1 MKDKNSEEKQK
12 IEKSLIGIQSP
23 MRTLFRLTVNI
34 KKSRH
39 NSREK
44 KKKLPFSSIFDNNNN
59 QLNKIGST
67 ENVPKNEYN
76 KSINKQK
83 HSSVDLKDNKMNN
96 IYNNNLINSVF
107 DTYIINNNIN
117 NFHNDY
123 TNRNSNH
130 DVLYKCIYNNSNNN
144 IKNKNN
150 YKINYQ
156 NNNLSTN
163 LNDNNNLPNFTN
175 SYKNNNNTN
184 INTNLNNINTFNI
197 NKKNNNI
204 NINTNINANNVN
216 INIPEKKKAKNSKIN
231 KNKFLINNNINN
243 NKTNENNNEDVTPN
257 DSKNIRTSTGAYN
270 IKLNKRL
277 RKNNYN
283 NNFSNKYGNNK
294 NININNEN
302 VNANDIDKDNDN
314 DSDNKP
320 IQKFLTKNYIEEIE
334 MPITH
339 RNSSYINFYN
349 NILKNSN
356 QKKNENNNGSLNNIE
371 YFNINKELNNNIF
384 NETLQPN
391 PNPQTLFDNEEL
403 YINEYNM
410 RNSNRMFNPNQNII
424 FNIKKQ
430 SIKKVNN
437 ILINAKDLQLNSIY
451 SPKRGLYRVH
461 SQENVT
467 NKDIDQINSIT
478 ENRIVYKNKSV
489 KDGYTYNKKNILYK
503 NKNNLDSEK
512 KNHIY
517 ENKTKESKDNEMTL
531 NNNNHNMITS
541 NNIANINYI
550 YKNNDIQINSND
562 ENLIT
567 KRDES
572 TDYLDDKKYDIK
584 PDIYPEIKINLRKGK
599 SKKIR
604 KNNSVI
610 ENNDKYNISNFNDK
624 NVKKNE
630 RNYPKQLYNIDSK
643 NKSNLNLNDDNRIIS
658 TINNKNVSYNS
669 FMSNTNK
676 SVICSNTN
684 LSITNNTLSD
694 SNTADLISNK
704 NLKYNPKEKPLTVND
719 LFYILI
725 LEEKIKDIADSLSLE
740 NMEIISNYCFE
751 LINYVHIYS
760 TDKYIESAICDLMDI
775 KNIKSYNK
783 YTIFSIM
790 LLYDLSFDEQKF
802 NNVKILINELVKL
815 IYSNIIMI
823 INHSKNKINNNEE
836 NASILCHIINNIQN
850 KYTHNN
856 DLYLDDSEY
865 LLIDQSSNFSCEEK
879 INYNM
884 NFIIRNIHTIIN
896 NMKNTKNYNDFLD
909 FFKKIN
915 NISFEDMNNFYR
927 NKILKINFINSSLLS
942 SAIIKNNMQ
951 YYANLKFPPFITTPS
966 KKKYTLI
973 ISLDETLIHFKKGN
987 IKTNQGIIQLRPGI
1001 LEFFESVKPY
1011 YEIVLFCNGNKKYSD
1026 LIINSIDSKRKY
1038 VDHRLY
1044 REQCIVVNNDY
1055 VKDISKIGRP
1065 INKTIIV
1072 DNLPQN
1078 FRLNKE
1084 NGINIKSFYGDNPN
1098 DKILYNLSKILVNI
1112 GKTNGDI
1119 REEIKKNW
1127 IEIINKVTSNV
1138 YNSYYCK

>member
-12 IEKSLIGIQSP
+12 LEKNLIGIQSP

-34 KKSRH
+34 KKSKN

-44 KKKLPFSSIFDNNNN
+44 KKKLPFSSIFINNNKN
-59 QLNKIGST
+59 QLNKVESMEKIS
-67 ENVPKNEYN
+67 KNKYN
-76 KSINKQK
+76 KSIYKPK
-83 HSSVDLKDNKMNN
+83 HSSVDLKDNKIN
-96 IYNNNLINSVF
+96 INYNNNFTNSVY
-107 DTYIINNNIN
+107 DTYIINNNSNFN
-117 NFHNDY
+117 NNY

-130 DVLYKCIYNNSNNN
+130 EILMKCIYNNNNNN
-144 IKNKNN
+144 IKNKNSYN
-150 YKINYQ
+150 INYQ
-156 NNNLSTN
+156 NNNLSPD
-163 LNDNNNLPNFTN
+163 LNDNNKLPIFTN
-175 SYKNNNNTN
+175 SYINSNNNNN
-184 INTNLNNINTFNI
+184 INTNVNNINTFNI
-197 NKKNNNI
+197 NNNNNI
-204 NINTNINANNVN
+204 NINTNINANNIN

-231 KNKFLINNNINN
+231 KNSFLINNSLNN
-243 NKTNENNNEDVTPN
+243 NKTNENINNNEDVSLN
-257 DSKNIRTSTGAYN
+257 DSQNIRTSTGAYN

-277 RKNNYN
+277 RKNNYSNNFTNKYN
-283 NNFSNKYGNNK
+283 NN
-294 NININNEN
+294 NININN
-302 VNANDIDKDNDN
+302 DND
-314 DSDNKP
+314 DNKP

-356 QKKNENNNGSLNNIE
+356 QKKNVSNNGSLNNTK
-371 YFNINKELNNNIF
+371 YFNINKELNSNIL

-391 PNPQTLFDNEEL
+391 PQSLFDNEEL
-403 YINEYNM
+403 YINDYNM
-410 RNSNRMFNPNQNII
+410 RNSKRIFSPNQNII

-437 ILINAKDLQLNSIY
+437 ILINTKNLQLNSIY

-461 SQENVT
+461 SQENVI

-489 KDGYTYNKKNILYK
+489 KDGYAYSKKNFLHK
-503 NKNNLDSEK
+503 NKNNTDSDK

-517 ENKTKESKDNEMTL
+517 ETLPKEYKDIEINL
-531 NNNNHNMITS
+531 KNNNNNNNNVIT
-541 NNIANINYI
+541 NNNLNSINYI
-550 YKNNDIQINSND
+550 YKNSDMQVNSKD

-567 KRDES
+567 KKDES
-572 TDYLDDKKYDIK
+572 MDYLDEKKYDIK

-599 SKKIR
+599 NKKIR

-610 ENNDKYNISNFNDK
+610 ENNNKYNISNFNNK
-624 NVKKNE
+624 NEKKNE
-630 RNYPKQLYNIDSK
+630 RNKPKQLYDIPSK

-669 FMSNTNK
+669 FLSNTNK
-676 SVICSNTN
+676 SVICTNTN

-694 SNTADLISNK
+694 SNTVDLVSNK

-719 LFYILI
+719 LFYVLI
-725 LEEKIKDIADSLSLE
+725 FEEKIKDISDSLPLE

-751 LINYVHIYS
+751 LINYVYVYS
-760 TDKYIESAICDLMDI
+760 INKYIESAICDLIDI
-775 KNIKSYNK
+775 KDIKSYNK

-790 LLYDLSFDEQKF
+790 LLYDLAFEVQKF
-802 NNVKILINELVKL
+802 NNVKILTNELVKL
-815 IYSNIIMI
+815 IYSNIFMV
-823 INHSKNKINNNEE
+823 INHSKNKINKNEE

-865 LLIDQSSNFSCEEK
+865 LLIDQSSNFSCDEK

-896 NMKNTKNYNDFLD
+896 NMKNTINYDDFLD

-915 NISFEDMNNFYR
+915 SVSFEDMNNFYR
-927 NKILKINFINSSLLS
+927 HKILKVNFINSSLLS
-942 SAIIKNNMQ
+942 SAILKNNMQ
-951 YYANLKFPPFITTPS
+951 YYANLKFPPYITTPN
-966 KKKYTLI
+966 KKKYTLV
-973 ISLDETLIHFKKGN
+973 ISLDETLIHFKKAN

-1001 LEFFESVKPY
+1001 LEFFEAIKPY
-1011 YEIVLFCNGNKKYSD
+1011 YEIILFCNGNKKYSD
-1026 LIINSIDSKRKY
+1026 LIINSVDKKKKY

-1084 NGINIKSFYGDNPN
+1084 NGINIKSFHGDNPN
-1098 DKILYNLSKILVNI
+1098 DKILFNLSKILVNI
-1112 GKTNGDI
+1112 GKTNGDV
-1119 REEIKKNW
+1119 REEIKNNW

-1138 YNSYYCK
+1138 YNNYYCK

>member
-34 KKSRH
+34 KKSKN

-44 KKKLPFSSIFDNNNN
+44 KKKLPFSSIFANNNNN
-59 QLNKIGST
+59 QLNKVEST
-67 ENVPKNEYN
+67 EKISKNEYN
-76 KSINKQK
+76 KSIYKPK
-83 HSSVDLKDNKMNN
+83 HSSVDLKDNKINN
-96 IYNNNLINSVF
+96 IYNNNLTNSVY
-107 DTYIINNNIN
+107 DAYIINNNNNNNTFIN
-117 NFHNDY
+117 NY

-130 DVLYKCIYNNSNNN
+130 EILLKCIYNNNNN
-144 IKNKNN
+144 VKNKNSS
-150 YKINYQ
+150 KINYQ
-156 NNNLSTN
+156 NNNLSPD
-163 LNDNNNLPNFTN
+163 LNDNNKLSIFTN
-175 SYKNNNNTN
+175 SYMNNKNNNNN
-184 INTNLNNINTFNI
+184 INTNVNNINTFNI
-197 NKKNNNI
+197 NNNNNI
-204 NINTNINANNVN
+204 NINTNVNANNIN

-231 KNKFLINNNINN
+231 KNSFLISNSINN
-243 NKTNENNNEDVTPN
+243 NKTNENINNSEEASLN
-257 DSKNIRTSTGAYN
+257 DLQNIRTSTGAYN
-270 IKLNKRL
+270 IKLNKKL
-277 RKNNYN
+277 RKNNYSN
-283 NNFSNKYGNNK
+283 NLTNKYDNK
-294 NININNEN
+294 NEINNIDININN
-302 VNANDIDKDNDN
+302 DNN
-314 DSDNKP
+314 NNKP

-349 NILKNSN
+349 NILKNSDH
-356 QKKNENNNGSLNNIE
+356 KKNDNCNGSFNNTK
-371 YFNINKELNNNIF
+371 YFNINKELNSNIL

-391 PNPQTLFDNEEL
+391 RQSLFDNEQL
-403 YINEYNM
+403 YINDYNM
-410 RNSNRMFNPNQNII
+410 RNNNRIFSPNQNII

-437 ILINAKDLQLNSIY
+437 ILINTKNIQLNSIY

-461 SQENVT
+461 SQENVI

-478 ENRIVYKNKSV
+478 ENRVVYKNKSV
-489 KDGYTYNKKNILYK
+489 KDGYTYSKKNFLHK
-503 NKNNLDSEK
+503 NKNNADSAK

-517 ENKTKESKDNEMTL
+517 ETMPKESKDIEMTM
-531 NNNNHNMITS
+531 NNNNVIT
-541 NNIANINYI
+541 NNNLSNINYI
-550 YKNNDIQINSND
+550 YKNSDMQINSKD

-567 KRDES
+567 KKDES
-572 TDYLDDKKYDIK
+572 MDYLDDKKYDIK

-610 ENNDKYNISNFNDK
+610 EDNNRYNISNFNKK
-624 NVKKNE
+624 NEKKNE
-630 RNYPKQLYNIDSK
+630 RNKPNQLYDIPSK

-658 TINNKNVSYNS
+658 TINNKNMSYNS
-669 FMSNTNK
+669 FLSNTNK
-676 SVICSNTN
+676 SVVCTNAN

-725 LEEKIKDIADSLSLE
+725 LEEKIKDIADSLSLD

-751 LINYVHIYS
+751 LINYIYVYS
-760 TDKYIESAICDLMDI
+760 MNKYIESAICDLMDI

-783 YTIFSIM
+783 YTTFSII
-790 LLYDLSFDEQKF
+790 LLYDLTFEEQKF
-802 NNVKILINELVKL
+802 NNMKILINELLKL

-823 INHSKNKINNNEE
+823 INHSKNKINKNEE
-836 NASILCHIINNIQN
+836 NASILCHIINNIQS

-865 LLIDQSSNFSCEEK
+865 LLIDQSSNFSCDEK
-879 INYNM
+879 IDYNM

-896 NMKNTKNYNDFLD
+896 NMKKTINYDDFLD
-909 FFKKIN
+909 LFKKIN
-915 NISFEDMNNFYR
+915 NVSTEDMNNFYR
-927 NKILKINFINSSLLS
+927 HKILKINFINSSLLS

-966 KKKYTLI
+966 KKKYTLV

-1001 LEFFESVKPY
+1001 LEFFEAIKPY
-1011 YEIVLFCNGNKKYSD
+1011 YEIILFCNGNKKYSD
-1026 LIINSIDSKRKY
+1026 LIINSIDNKKKY
-1038 VDHRLY
+1038 IDHRLY

-1084 NGINIKSFYGDNPN
+1084 NGINIKSFHGDNPN
-1098 DKILYNLSKILVNI
+1098 DKILFNLSKILVNI
-1112 GKTNGDI
+1112 GKTNGDV

-1138 YNSYYCK
+1138 YNNYYCK